1 MSPRA
6 KKVKDLLSE
15 HDHQCL
21 LFRWADAMS
30 NGRPELSELF
40 AVPNG
45 ARTSMRTAKKLKA
58 EGLKKGIEDIILLI
72 PRGGFHGLLI
82 ELKKADG
89 VASDVSP
96 DQRSWHDVHRARGY
110 CVDVCFGWRRAV
122 EALTFYLDQPP
133 PP

>member
-6 KKVKDLLSE
+6 RKAKDLLSE
-15 HDHQCL
+15 HDHQVL
-21 LFRWADAMS
+21 LFRWADAM
-30 NGRPELSELF
+30 GFRLPELSEMF

-58 EGLKKGIEDIILLI
+58 EGLKKGIEDIILLV
-72 PRGGFHGLLI
+72 PRAGFHGLLI

-110 CVDVCFGWRRAV
+110 CVDVCFGWERARDS
-122 EALTFYLDQPP
+122 LMFYLDQPP
-133 PP
+133 TR